1 MKRFF
6 ISALFAGSL
15 LSVSAQNIRGFQ
27 FTEVKKI
34 AETPV
39 KSQDNTGTCWSF
51 STSSFLESEFL
62 RQGKPSVDLSEM
74 YIVRKIY
81 EQKMRNYVLRQGKA
95 SFSQGAL
102 AHDEINAAAEF
113 GLMPEYAYPGKMGSA
128 THNHVE
134 LEKALKAL
142 ADVYA
147 GSEPGKLS
155 NSWMTATQKVL
166 DSYLGV
172 LPETFDFQ
180 GKKYTAKTFADFMGF
195 DAKKYVSI
203 TSFTHHPFYQ
213 SMVLEVPDN
222 FSNGSFYN
230 LPLDEMMAAM
240 TNAVQ
245 NGYSVT
251 WDADV
256 SNKGFS
262 AGKGLAILPE
272 KSWSEYNADET
283 KKLFEE
289 PSNSLVVSQ
298 ETRQNEFMNLNT
310 QDDHLMHLTG
320 IVKDQKGNNYFVIK
334 NSWGEISDLKG
345 HVYVSEAY
353 ARMNTISVLMPL
365 EALPK
370 TTKEKLGLK

>member
-1 MKRFF
+1 
-6 ISALFAGSL
+6 
-15 LSVSAQNIRGFQ
+15 
-27 FTEVKKI
+27 
-34 AETPV
+34 
-39 KSQDNTGTCWSF
+39 
-51 STSSFLESEFL
+51 
-62 RQGKPSVDLSEM
+62 
-74 YIVRKIY
+74 
-81 EQKMRNYVLRQGKA
+81 
-95 SFSQGAL
+95 
-102 AHDEINAAAEF
+102 
-113 GLMPEYAYPGKMGSA
+113 
-128 THNHVE
+128 
-134 LEKALKAL
+134 
-142 ADVYA
+142 
-147 GSEPGKLS
+147 
-155 NSWMTATQKVL
+155 
-166 DSYLGV
+166 